1 MFNNDMNNNQN
12 FNNGNNNFGNNQ
24 NFNNEYQN
32 SNDSFNQPWQQNNGY
47 QQPVFNNNINNN
59 LNSGLINNAPI
70 FNNVNTL
77 NNGYPMQNQNGYQ
90 TPGTDYNAMP
100 SFQTQTNDIPPELGE
115 IKNLNEATVAQAPTM
130 DVLGPM
136 NIMPDTLPNNNTD
149 KLDAYENGSLNINSM
164 ESQMNQ
170 VYQAPTFNNV
180 NPSSHYEMP
189 NQNMNMNSNVF
200 DNNQSMNNLN
210 QNPNNSFNQP
220 WQQNNQYEN
229 FNVNNSYNNE
239 MPNLNMNQGF
249 NFESPT
255 PNNNFENNFNQ
266 NASNNIPNYNP
277 VDVNLNN
284 PVNIASKGSNLG
296 NNLGGYNETQSYN
309 IPQEENHELYN
320 LPENN
325 VNTNL
330 EETKEELQNSNETLK
345 EPEKED
351 LDAEIKEKEENND
364 TKLTDLGLDESYTEP
379 DMLEIMDIDNEEE
392 KSDPAILESKES
404 NNDESVNINESQNT
418 NEQLLGSVSKNV
430 QRIKDLIEELKNNGA
445 DIELEEFDFE
455 TMYQL
460 IVKLNK

>member
-24 NFNNEYQN
+24 NMNGGFT
-32 SNDSFNQPWQQNNGY
+32 STPGSFKQPWQQNNGY
-47 QQPVFNNNINNN
+47 QQPVFDNNINNN
-59 LNSGLINNAPI
+59 LNSGPINQAPI

-90 TPGTDYNAMP
+90 MPGIDYNAMP

-136 NIMPDTLPNNNTD
+136 NIMPDTLPNANTD
-149 KLDAYENGSLNINSM
+149 KLDAYENGSLNINNM

-170 VYQAPTFNNV
+170 VYQAPNINN
-180 NPSSHYEMP
+180 P
-189 NQNMNMNSNVF
+189 
-200 DNNQSMNNLN
+200 
-210 QNPNNSFNQP
+210 
-220 WQQNNQYEN
+220 
-229 FNVNNSYNNE
+229 YNNTT
-239 MPNLNMNQGF
+239 PNMNQGF

-266 NASNNIPNYNP
+266 NVSNNIPNYNP

-284 PVNIASKGSNLG
+284 PVNGASEGSNLE
-296 NNLGGYNETQSYN
+296 NNLSGYNETQSYN
-309 IPQEENHELYN
+309 IPQEENHDSYN

-351 LDAEIKEKEENND
+351 KKEDLDAEIKEENEENND

-379 DMLEIMDIDNEEE
+379 DMLEIMDIDNEENE
-392 KSDPAILESKES
+392 KSDHAALESKES
-404 NNDESVNINESQNT
+404 NTDESININESQNT

>member
-12 FNNGNNNFGNNQ
+12 FNNGNNNFENNQ
-24 NFNNEYQN
+24 NM
-32 SNDSFNQPWQQNNGY
+32 NDGFTSAPGSFKQPWQQNNGY
-47 QQPVFNNNINNN
+47 QQPVFDNNINNN
-59 LNSGLINNAPI
+59 LNSGPINQAPI
-70 FNNVNTL
+70 FNNFNTL

-90 TPGTDYNAMP
+90 MPGIDYNAMP

-136 NIMPDTLPNNNTD
+136 NIMPDTLPNANTD
-149 KLDAYENGSLNINSM
+149 KLDAYENGSLNINNM

-180 NPSSHYEMP
+180 NPSSNYEMP
-189 NQNMNMNSNVF
+189 NQNMNMNANDSY
-200 DNNQSMNNLN
+200 
-210 QNPNNSFNQP
+210 NNSFNVDQ
-220 WQQNNQYEN
+220 
-229 FNVNNSYNNE
+229 VNNGYQAPNINNPYNNIT
-239 MPNLNMNQGF
+239 PNMNQGF
-249 NFESPT
+249 NSESPT

-266 NASNNIPNYNP
+266 NVSNNVPNYNP

-284 PVNIASKGSNLG
+284 PVNGASEGSNLE
-296 NNLGGYNETQSYN
+296 NNLSGYNETQSYN
-309 IPQEENHELYN
+309 MPQEENHGSYN

-351 LDAEIKEKEENND
+351 KKEDLDVEIKEENEENND

-379 DMLEIMDIDNEEE
+379 DMLEIMDIDNEGNE
-392 KSDPAILESKES
+392 KSDHAALESKES
-404 NNDESVNINESQNT
+404 NTDESIDINESQNT